1 MRPLLL
7 AALLFAGPAAA
18 VDYAVVPDKSVLR
31 FIADY
36 EGEPFEGGFGRFTAT
51 VSVDPAN
58 AANTRITADID
69 VASANTENEE
79 RDQTLATAEFFD
91 TAKFPKAAFRTTACR
106 GSAPSFTCDAELTI
120 RDRTQKLAFPFT
132 LTPHADGST
141 RLEADVVLKR
151 LAFDVGTG
159 DWADTAL
166 IGDDVKVHVDLTLK
180 PKT

>member
-1 MRPLLL
+1 MKPLVL
-7 AALLFAGPAAA
+7 AAALVAMPAAA

-31 FIADY
+31 FIAEY
-36 EGEPFEGGFGRFTAT
+36 EGESFEGGLGRVTAT
-51 VSVDPAN
+51 VSIDGAG
-58 AANTRITADID
+58 TRITADID

-91 TAKFPKAAFRTTACR
+91 TAKFPKATFRTLACR
-106 GSAPSFTCDAELTI
+106 GAAPSFTCDAELTL

-132 LTPHADGST
+132 LTPQADGSA
-141 RLEADVVLKR
+141 RLEADVVSKR

>member
-1 MRPLLL
+1 MKSLVL
-7 AALLFAGPAAA
+7 AAALVAGPAFA

-31 FIADY
+31 FIGDY
-36 EGEPFEGGFGRFTAT
+36 EGESFEGGFGRFTAT
-51 VSVDPAN
+51 VSIDPAN
-58 AANTRITADID
+58 AGNTKLAAEID

-91 TAKFPKAAFRTTACR
+91 AAKFPKATFRTLACR
-106 GSAPSFTCDAELTI
+106 GAAPSFTCDAELTI

-132 LTPHADGST
+132 LTPQADGGA

-166 IGDDVKVHVDLTLK
+166 IGDDVRVHIDLMLK